1 MRRKPVLIPLVSI
14 ALLVIGVALYI
25 FVFKPSPTSTSPTQ
39 TPNKEETPTKS
50 TDQKA
55 AEPKKTRIIATGD
68 FIGHDAIN
76 KQAKI
81 DNGYSYAPF
90 MDQMK
95 PLFDKSDIRFCNQ
108 ATLVGGEQFA
118 ITGYPSFNSPAQFA
132 KDMAGVGCNLI
143 NTASNHS
150 ADKSQAVIDANVAIW
165 QGVPGM
171 LGVAG
176 QYSSAAEQQKIVT
189 FDVDGLKYA
198 FLAYTTYS
206 NSPPQ
211 TMYGVNMYSRER
223 VASQVAAAKAGGA
236 TFVVV
241 SMRWG
246 TEYSQS
252 VNAYQVAESQ
262 YLADLGVQLVLGH
275 GPHVLEPVKRLTGK
289 GGNETV
295 VWYSLGNFLHAQL
308 ESETLFNGV
317 AVMEIDPKT
326 AAITTI
332 GFLPIYMHYEWTSDQ
347 AARQDLLA
355 RKNFELVPLE
365 RADDLLARSLVASA
379 KETQLNRIKTTLN
392 TFTQVPLLT
401 LAELEL

>member
-1 MRRKPVLIPLVSI
+1 MRKTRIITLVVCL
-14 ALLVIGVALYI
+14 ALGVASASMYF
-25 FVFKPSPTSTSPTQ
+25 FVLKKEAPLTATQ
-39 TPNKEETPTKS
+39 TSNVDNTQTKS
-50 TDQKA
+50 AEDKT
-55 AEPKKTRIIATGD
+55 AEPKKTRFIATGD

-76 KQAKI
+76 KHAKTES
-81 DNGYSYAPF
+81 GYSYAPF

-95 PLFDKSDIRFCNQ
+95 PLFSSADIRFCNQ

-132 KDMAGVGCNLI
+132 KDMAGIGCNVI

-150 ADKSQAVIDANVAIW
+150 ADKSQAVIDANVTLWNNIPNTLA
-165 QGVPGM
+165 
-171 LGVAG
+171 VAG
-176 QYSSAAEQQKIVT
+176 QYSSAAEQQKIAT
-189 FDVDGLKYA
+189 FEVDGMKYA

-211 TMYGVNMYSRER
+211 TAYGVNMYSRER
-223 VASQVAAAKAGGA
+223 VASQVATAKAAGA
-236 TFVVV
+236 QFIVI

-275 GPHVLEPVKRLTGK
+275 GPHVLEPVKLLTGK
-289 GGNETV
+289 DGNETV

-308 ESETLFNGV
+308 EPETLFNGV
-317 AVMEIDPKT
+317 AVMDIDPKT
-326 AAITTI
+326 AKITAV

-365 RADDLLARSLVASA
+365 KADDLLAKSLVASA
-379 KETQLNRIKTTLN
+379 KEMQLQRIQTTLN
-392 TFTQVPLLT
+392 TFTQVPLRT
-401 LAELEL
+401 LAELGL

>member
-1 MRRKPVLIPLVSI
+1 MRKTRVIILVVCIVL
-14 ALLVIGVALYI
+14 GVVGASVYF
-25 FVFKPSPTSTSPTQ
+25 FVLKKGTSTPANQASNTDTVQTKPSE
-39 TPNKEETPTKS
+39 NKI
-50 TDQKA
+50 
-55 AEPKKTRIIATGD
+55 AEPKKTRFIATGD

-76 KQAKI
+76 KQAKTE
-81 DNGYSYAPF
+81 NGYSYAPF

-95 PLFDKSDIRFCNQ
+95 PLFSASDIRFCNQ
-108 ATLVGGEQFA
+108 ATLIGGEQFA

-150 ADKSQAVIDANVAIW
+150 ADKSQAVIDANVTIW
-165 QGVPGM
+165 NNIPNT
-171 LGVAG
+171 LAVAG
-176 QYSSAAEQQKIVT
+176 QYSSATEQQKIAT
-189 FDVDGLKYA
+189 FEVDGLKYA

-211 TMYGVNMYSRER
+211 TAYGVNMYSREK
-223 VASQVAAAKAGGA
+223 VASQVAAAKAAGA
-236 TFVVV
+236 QFVVV

-252 VNAYQVAESQ
+252 INAYQVAESQ

-275 GPHVLEPVKRLTGK
+275 GPHVLEPVKRLNGK
-289 GGNETV
+289 DGNETV

-317 AVMEIDPKT
+317 AIMDIDPKT
-326 AAITTI
+326 AKITAI

-365 RADDLLARSLVASA
+365 KADDLLAKSLVASA
-379 KETQLNRIKTTLN
+379 KEAQLQRIQTTLN
-392 TFTQVPLLT
+392 TFTQVPSRT
-401 LAELEL
+401 LAELGL